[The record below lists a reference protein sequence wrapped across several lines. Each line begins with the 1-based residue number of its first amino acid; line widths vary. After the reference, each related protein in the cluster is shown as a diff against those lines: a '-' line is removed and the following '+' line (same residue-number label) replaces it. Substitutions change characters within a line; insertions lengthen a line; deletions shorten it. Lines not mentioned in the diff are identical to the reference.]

1 MNLLKRPWL
10 LAGVVLLV
18 LALAPVVVVLGAA
31 VAGLPDTRQIAD
43 YRPAISSR
51 LYASDG
57 QLMAEFAR
65 EQRTFAAI
73 DTIPD
78 HVVAAFMA
86 AEDKDFYRHGGV
98 DWSGVGRAMLA
109 NVSNVADGRRLEG
122 ASTIT
127 QQVAENILLDNETG
141 RGNAFERVVMKVR
154 EIVLAMRLEQ
164 ALSKDRIMELYLNE
178 IFLGRRAYGV
188 QAASWNYFGKPMDQL
203 TIAEAAYFGALP
215 KAPNNYNPVRFPERA
230 IERRNWVLS
239 RMAAN
244 GYITQAEARAA
255 QAETLVVRER
265 GRQLLYSEAGEV
277 VEEVRR
283 TIEAAYGEDA
293 AYTRG
298 FLIRTTVDPR
308 LQGAAREALRAH
320 LESLDRPRGW
330 RGPLGNIGP
339 GDGWVKRLADQKLV
353 ADDPDWRAAVVVRKD
368 GVGVR
373 LGFTDGQTAMLGGDS
388 TAWAARGKGLQP
400 GDVVFAGRTESGA
413 WRLEQFPQINGG
425 FAAINVHTGRVLAMV
440 GGYSWRQSAF
450 NRATQ
455 AERQPGSAIKPI
467 IYAAALE
474 RGFTPDSTFS
484 DARLRMGRWSPDN
497 ADGRFF
503 GMMTLTNAIALS
515 RNTVSVRVAQ
525 RTGIRRVVDLARTLD
540 VYGDVRPD
548 LTMALGSYETTVMKL
563 TGALAAMAN
572 GGRYIPPTLIDRIQ
586 DLDGKTVWRHDA
598 RRCTSCAGPFS
609 NLSPPDVPRFGRQ
622 VMSETT
628 AYGMVEMLR
637 VAVTNG
643 TGRAAQPKDGH
654 IVIGKTGT
662 TNDYRDAW
670 FVGASPHIA
679 AGVYVGFDTPRTM
692 GRGATGGG
700 YAAPVFRAFME
711 EALKDTPVEEQFVV
725 PIEVRDLKDRE
736 SRLEARIRGA
746 TAHLVAKE
754 RAEAAAREAEAAQ
767 VADAGA
773 SRAGRQ
779 DTATVS
785 FDSGAAPANA
795 PAQKTAEPSLDGVY

>member
-1 MNLLKRPWL
+1 MTLFKRPWL
-10 LAGVVLLV
+10 LAGIVLLV

-188 QAASWNYFGKPMDQL
+188 QAASWNYFGKPMDKL

-215 KAPNNYNPVRFPERA
+215 KAPNNYNPVRYPERA

-244 GYITQAEARAA
+244 GYITPAEARAA

-265 GRQLLYSEAGEV
+265 GRQLLYSDAGEV

-308 LQGAAREALRAH
+308 LQSAAREALRKH

-368 GVGVR
+368 GAGVR

-388 TAWAARGKGLQP
+388 AFWASRGKGLQP
-400 GDVVFAGRTESGA
+400 GDVIFVGRTEGGA
-413 WRLEQFPQINGG
+413 WRLEQFPEINGG
-425 FAAINVHTGRVLAMV
+425 FAAINVHTGRVMAMV

-474 RGFTPDSTFS
+474 RGFTPESTFS

-563 TGALAAMAN
+563 TGAMAAMAN

-598 RRCTSCAGPFS
+598 RRCTACAGPFS

-643 TGRAAQPKDGH
+643 TGKSAQPKDGH

-725 PIEVRDLKDRE
+725 PIEVRDLMDRE
-736 SRLEARIRGA
+736 ARLEARIRGA

-754 RAEAAAREAEAAQ
+754 RAEAAAREADAAQ

-773 SRAGRQ
+773 PRAGRQ

-785 FDSGAAPANA
+785 FDSGNTPANA